1 MKLQKTPSE
10 LRDAVMSPTAVRSTE
25 QVAISNRRSFEAG
38 SRTLVDTLNAEQQK
52 VSAQRDLARARFIYL
67 ISRVRL
73 QALAGGPKTE
83 VIDEKSTAGSSLAP
97 AAALVPASRTTLN
110 KPNFMPL

>member
-73 QALAGGPKTE
+73 QALADGPKTE
-83 VIDEKSTAGSSLAP
+83 VNGWLKPCSCGSAGACQPNDAEQAQLHAP
-97 AAALVPASRTTLN
+97 VSNPQ
-110 KPNFMPL
+110 